1 MSATE
6 LKKENNKYFIHRRD
20 RMDAAPALWVAR
32 EPFTRQMTNPVLSQ
46 SRDVA
51 RALQQAELNG

>member
-1 MSATE
+1 
-6 LKKENNKYFIHRRD
+6 
-20 RMDAAPALWVAR
+20 MDAAPALWVAR

-51 RALQQAELNG
+51 RALQQAELNGQRTLDK